1 MNRNYIIGGVVAAIG
16 GLCIAIPS
24 IVLGKKVN
32 KLTEELDGLKK
43 SVVNDLSGKI
53 DVDVPNEY
61 IEAAV
66 DKAVERETKDRI
78 RLLTLDATADIKKD
92 IHKQVSKAVEDAYS
106 DVRGEVKRELLN
118 QVGDVSVDR
127 IRREVIDEAK
137 EKAAKQF
144 DKDLETVL
152 EKHNRELDKVTE
164 IYSSIAKSMR
174 GEKS

>member
-16 GLCIAIPS
+16 GLCVAIPS
-24 IVLGKKVN
+24 IVLSKKV
-32 KLTEELDGLKK
+32 KELTEELDSLKK

-53 DVDVPNEY
+53 DIDVPNEY

-66 DKAVERETKDRI
+66 NKAVERETKDRI
-78 RLLTLDATADIKKD
+78 RLLTLDTTADIKKD

-174 GEKS
+174 GDKT